1 MKLDAV
7 KVKEIFLDCMY
18 SEDRLKSSTK
28 EELMKEAILV
38 EGIVTN
44 VGFDPEKIAKHKSEI
59 IELLDELP
67 DEFKHGVAGGYSFL
81 KACED
86 KHGNHW
92 GDHRSMEQLFMLGIA
107 CKRVNCILP
116 RELWPALPGGVPYY
130 EVFDKDV
137 EEVETNE
144 NDKRVS

>member
-18 SEDRLKSSTK
+18 SEDRLKSSTRD
-28 EELMKEAILV
+28 ELMKEAILV

-44 VGFDPEKIAKHKSEI
+44 VGFDPEKVAKHKSEI

-67 DEFKHGVAGGYSFL
+67 DEFKHEVAGGYSFL

-92 GDHRSMEQLFMLGIA
+92 GEHRSMEQLFMLGMA
-107 CKRVNCILP
+107 CKRVRCLFP
-116 RELWPALPGGVPYY
+116 KELWFMLPGRVPYY
-130 EVFDKDV
+130 EVLDKDI
-137 EEVETNE
+137 EEGRLARTTKE
-144 NDKRVS
+144 S